1 MRIEM
6 ELLLLLIGSALLA
19 VAGVRVM
26 NQVHVVA
33 GAVLLTATV
42 VVLVLELRHRVRAEL
57 DEDGR
62 GR

>member
-6 ELLLLLIGSALLA
+6 ELLLLLLGSALLA
-19 VAGVRVM
+19 VAGVLIM

-42 VVLVLELRHRVRAEL
+42 VVLAFELRHHVRAEL